1 MIGLPTEKK
10 ENILRTIKFAKKIA
24 PDYAVFSLF
33 TPLPETEA
41 YNIYLEKG
49 LFKDYWREFAKN
61 PTSDFKPKVLEDT
74 MTKKELMELLKYAYK
89 YYYLNPK
96 YILKRILSIKSFDQ
110 LKTQAKAGLN
120 LLKL

>member
-1 MIGLPTEKK
+1 
-10 ENILRTIKFAKKIA
+10 
-24 PDYAVFSLF
+24 
-33 TPLPETEA
+33 
-41 YNIYLEKG
+41 
-49 LFKDYWREFAKN
+49 
-61 PTSDFKPKVLEDT
+61 
-74 MTKKELMELLKYAYK
+74 MELLKYAYK